1 MASEAWSEMLVRR
14 RSSTDAFQRTP
25 SVYDG
30 ITKEELAELKA
41 LYFLDDAQVSTYITS
56 FQKYDADKSGDIDSK
71 EIVMLLRDLGLNFPE
86 ADVYDMIQAV
96 DIDGSGTIGV
106 PEFIALIAD
115 PDGPLGTALAD
126 DSHATHVDPRQA
138 WLRRKHLEVKI
149 KKDLLTRSS
158 RANFVD
164 NLQLRINKFSD
175 AESGL
180 RGWAGFAGCAAV
192 AMSEKGLLLAAA
204 DGGGVVQIYRKFP
217 DWEGARHR
225 HDDEDGPG
233 PLPLFTVQD
242 LSARACISL
251 CVPPVIC
258 TFALAL
264 GLELEPAS
272 SPAKGMSFSPTS
284 SYAGSASGRALS
296 AHAANNYQLVA
307 TMRHAHRVRFSRGRE
322 ARMAGRER

>member
-1 MASEAWSEMLVRR
+1 MASEGWSEMLVRR
-14 RSSTDAFQRTP
+14 RSSTDAFKRTP
-25 SVYDG
+25 SAYDG

-41 LYFLDDAQVSTYITS
+41 LYFLDDAQVATYITS

-126 DSHATHVDPRQA
+126 DFHATHVDPRQA
-138 WLRRKHLEVKI
+138 WLKRKHLEVKI

-164 NLQLRINKFSD
+164 NLQLRINKFTE

-217 DWEGARHR
+217 DWEVARHR
-225 HDDEDGPG
+225 GDEDGPG
-233 PLPLFTVQD
+233 PLRLFAVQD

-251 CVPPVIC
+251 CAPPVIC
-258 TFALAL
+258 TCA
-264 GLELEPAS
+264 LELGMELESALL
-272 SPAKGMSFSPTS
+272 AKGMSFSPTS
-284 SYAGSASGRALS
+284 SYAGSASGHALS

-322 ARMAGRER
+322 AGTAGREGE